1 MMGVFKKLS
10 FRFKLLL
17 AMMVVVVGATGT
29 TLYVTQKR
37 MQVAYQKM
45 FAERFTGQ
53 IEVFSSMQ
61 EARLAAI
68 KAKCLELGESKRI
81 RAAMEAGDLRVL
93 YSTTQNE
100 LDMRVGPA
108 QGQRQ
113 RRQMQLLSFVR
124 YIDAEGKELFG
135 PALAGSGLG
144 VVTVRDRLK
153 AQFREVSRNLAKG
166 PAQQIGYLPG
176 DNEDVVTGRVPD
188 RTRKLANEINRAELL
203 EVIVTRIMH
212 PDDNGEVLGALVL
225 GFPFVNNAEKS
236 MTDFSQIKSG
246 MWLGNVL
253 YSDTLAP
260 ADEVEI
266 NTQMRT
272 MMETSPKQTEGTFDV
287 EVGGVPHQV
296 FFRLMNK
303 DSNFPLTFQV
313 SIYSMADIIS
323 QQQDLRWR
331 VIAFGSLVLLGG
343 LLISVV
349 LSHGFSA
356 PIRELVAAT
365 GEIQKGNF
373 EVRVTVRSED
383 EVGQLAKSFN
393 EMTAELALKEKYRA
407 VLDMVADKDV
417 AHQMVHGAMTLG
429 GEKREISVIFCDIR
443 GFTAHTQGMDPA
455 EVIKMLNEHM
465 TALTKVVYEH
475 NGVVDKFVGDL
486 IMAIFGAPKS
496 YGNDAFNATRCAVR
510 MIEERNKLNETSDHK
525 ITVGIGIATGEAVA
539 GCMGSA
545 DRLNYTVLGER
556 VNLAS
561 RLCSVAGKM
570 EVVVDE
576 ATRTK
581 LGETLDVEELPALK
595 LKGFSEMVKAFKV
608 TGVHSLKEKS

>member
-1 MMGVFKKLS
+1 MKSLLPKFS

-37 MQVAYQKM
+37 MQVVYQQM

-53 IEVFSSMQ
+53 IEVFNSMQ
-61 EARLAAI
+61 EARLASI
-68 KAKCLELGESKRI
+68 KAKCLELGQSVRL
-81 RAAMEAGDLRVL
+81 RAALEEGDARVL
-93 YSTTQNE
+93 YETSRNE
-100 LDMRVGPA
+100 LREVLGDSV
-108 QGQRQ
+108 RQ
-113 RRQMQLLSFVR
+113 RRQLPPALLVR
-124 YIDAEGKELFG
+124 FIDARGNELIP
-135 PALAGSGLG
+135 PAIGLPGLSNLAAK
-144 VVTVRDRLK
+144 DKLK
-153 AQFREVSRNLAKG
+153 AQFAKVGAALANS
-166 PAQQIGYLPG
+166 PIQQIGYLSMDDSAVLKG
-176 DNEDVVTGRVPD
+176 
-188 RTRKLANEINRAELL
+188 KLAEKARKSSNGLKQPELL
-203 EVIVTRIMH
+203 EVIVTRIEDLEGKM
-212 PDDNGEVLGALVL
+212 LGALIL
-225 GFPFVNNAEKS
+225 GFPFVNTAERS
-236 MTDFSQIKSG
+236 LTDFSHIKSG
-246 MWLGNVL
+246 MWLDGRLFSNSL
-253 YSDTLAP
+253 EA

-266 NTQMRT
+266 NTNMRS
-272 MMETSPKQTEGTFDV
+272 MMEQKSKETEGAFNV
-287 EVGGVPHQV
+287 AIAGAPHQV
-296 FFRLMNK
+296 FFQLMNK
-303 DSNFPLTFQV
+303 DSNFVPTYQV
-313 SIYSMADIIS
+313 SIYSMAEVINA
-323 QQQDLRWR
+323 QQDLRWR
-331 VIAFGSLVLLGG
+331 IVSFGGLVLLGG

-365 GEIQKGNF
+365 GEVQRGNF

-383 EVGQLAKSFN
+383 EVGRLAQSFN

-417 AHQMVHGAMTLG
+417 AHQMVHGAMALG

-496 YGNDAFNATRCAVR
+496 YGNDAYNATRCAVR

-525 ITVGIGIATGEAVA
+525 ILVGIGIATGEAVA

-561 RLCSVAGKM
+561 RLCSVAGRM
-570 EVVVDE
+570 EVVIDE
-576 ATRTK
+576 ATQAK
-581 LGETLDVEELPALK
+581 LGAMLDVEELAPLK
-595 LKGFSEMVKAFKV
+595 LKGFSEMVKAYKV
-608 TGVHSLKEKS
+608 TGVHTLKENA